1 MHMGLLNVCECILYR
16 HCCVSQSCFS
26 LLPTDAERC
35 VSSVS
40 CTLPVPAHCLVGVR
54 FYPLWGSAGWSS
66 ICQHLPLHQQGGK
79 GQLQRTI
86 HIFLFFDLCAK
97 LHFIFNPFTDT
108 YTLCKCHND
117 YFRRFRRSVQ
127 KQLCTV
133 ELFLLHSK
141 RASTSECLLF
151 SPTDWRQTQGVLH
164 GCCQRWRQPGH
175 NCGWTH
181 ISSCPQLLLFIIT
194 KPTHWPARWVSK
206 TWVRSIF
213 KSELG

>member
-26 LLPTDAERC
+26 LLPTDSERC

-86 HIFLFFDLCAK
+86 HIFLFFELCAK

-117 YFRRFRRSVQ
+117 YFRRFRSR
-127 KQLCTV
+127 
-133 ELFLLHSK
+133 
-141 RASTSECLLF
+141 
-151 SPTDWRQTQGVLH
+151 
-164 GCCQRWRQPGH
+164 
-175 NCGWTH
+175 
-181 ISSCPQLLLFIIT
+181 SSCALLSCFYSTVSMHPPQSVFSVLLQTEDRHREFSMAAASVGDSLGIT
-194 KPTHWPARWVSK
+194 VAGLISLPVHTYFCS
-206 TWVRSIF
+206 
-213 KSELG
+213 L